1 MHLDLRIA
9 VSRFLTKHP
18 FFKFPH
24 RQEFKQDRRLLNA
37 TDVVCF
43 KRLTNYSSRYCLE
56 SSQHLVWIVL
66 RSSLMPEEPKL
77 GKKTL
82 SLPALPALPALPV
95 LAAIGVAVAIVVGGT
110 AQQESA
116 QGQHENAQ
124 GQYENA
130 HPVPDGGST
139 VALLGFSVVLLAL
152 SQRKIARPE

>member
-1 MHLDLRIA
+1 
-9 VSRFLTKHP
+9 
-18 FFKFPH
+18 
-24 RQEFKQDRRLLNA
+24 
-37 TDVVCF
+37 
-43 KRLTNYSSRYCLE
+43 
-56 SSQHLVWIVL
+56 
-66 RSSLMPEEPKL
+66 MPEEPKL

-82 SLPALPALPALPV
+82 SLPAPPRLRAPR

-116 QGQHENAQ
+116 QGQYENAQ

-152 SQRKIARPE
+152 SQRKIARAE

>member
-77 GKKTL
+77 GKKL
-82 SLPALPALPALPV
+82 FPSPRSPPALPA

-130 HPVPDGGST
+130 HPVADGGST

-152 SQRKIARPE
+152 SQRKIARAE